1 MKTDKTTTSGR
12 LLATLRRF
20 NPSKVRAF
28 AADDDSRDIAVPT
41 RRRKWEQV
49 ITAIEARAWVRVEL
63 LDKGGAVLGYVENSD
78 EPAGEIEDLAP
89 SRKALSDAGEVRLAE
104 RIVAMVTKA
113 QREVMTFRDAEVQG
127 LLRAQGDV
135 VREMAAGVQALSQV
149 YQQQVQATREQ
160 GEATAHAAA
169 VAASAN
175 QGDLQQLVEAAPVL
189 LQLLPLVKGLLNP
202 GTTPPAR
209 PTNGVISKES

>member
-1 MKTDKTTTSGR
+1 MKPDKTTTAGR
-12 LLATLRRF
+12 LLATLRRH

-28 AADDDSRDIAVPT
+28 ASDDDHRDIAVPT

-49 ITAIEARAWVRVEL
+49 ITAIEARAWIRVEL
-63 LDKGGAVLGYVENSD
+63 LDRAGAVLGYVEND
-78 EPAGEIEDLAP
+78 EPAGDIEDLAP
-89 SRKALSDAGEVRLAE
+89 TGKALSDARELRLAE

-149 YQQQVQATREQ
+149 YQQQVQATREH
-160 GEATAHAAA
+160 GETTAHAAA

-175 QGDLQQLVEAAPVL
+175 QGELQQLVEAAPVL
-189 LQLLPLVKGLLNP
+189 LQLLPLVKNLLNP
-202 GTTPPAR
+202 GTPPAR
-209 PTNGVISKES
+209 PNGVSKES